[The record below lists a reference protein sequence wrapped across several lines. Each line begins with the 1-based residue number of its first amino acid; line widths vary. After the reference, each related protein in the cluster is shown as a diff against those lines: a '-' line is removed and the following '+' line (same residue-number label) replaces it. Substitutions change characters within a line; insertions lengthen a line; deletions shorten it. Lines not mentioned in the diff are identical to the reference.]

1 MKLDILYRDDHL
13 VAVFKP
19 SGLLVHRTAMSR
31 DRRFALQLVRNQV
44 GCHIYPVHRLD
55 RATSGLLIFG
65 LSSEVAGLIAE
76 QIREH
81 RVDKGYWAFVRGLVH
96 EPTTIDRPLKN
107 AELDVLQEAQTHY
120 LPLRHLTLPV
130 PVGKFPEARYSLIEV
145 WPKTGRRHQI
155 RRHLARAGY
164 PLIGDTM
171 HGDGRNNRIFREHC
185 DSQRL
190 LLESRYLRL
199 THPVS
204 GEPLILQAPLGRD
217 FAELCTRFGW
227 SELCDGG
234 VQHAPQTQDDAADPS

>member
-1 MKLDILYRDDHL
+1 MKLDILYRDEHL

-19 SGLLVHRTAMSR
+19 SGLLVHRTALSR

-65 LSSEVAGLIAE
+65 LSSEIAGLISE

-81 RVDKGYWAFVRGLVH
+81 RVDKGYWAFVRGFVK
-96 EPTTIDRPLKN
+96 EATTIDRPLKN
-107 AELDVLQEAQTHY
+107 AELELMQEAQTHY
-120 LPLRHLTLPV
+120 LPLRQLTLPV
-130 PVGKFPEARYSLIEV
+130 PVGKFPEARYSLVEV

-171 HGDGRNNRIFREHC
+171 HGDGRNNRVFREHC

-204 GEPLILQAPLGRD
+204 GEELTLQAPLGRD
-217 FAELCTRFGW
+217 FSALCTRFGW
-227 SELCDGG
+227 DDLCDGG
-234 VQHAPQTQDDAADPS
+234 VLYAPPTRHQGGEP